1 VAVRSSSSV
10 SRIHLLVL
18 TLLYGAGLASTAAS
32 AADQLEEVIVS
43 ARKRDENLQH
53 VPISIVALDGEWL
66 ERSHAHLM
74 SDVAQSVPNLQL
86 QILNPRQISFSIR
99 GIGSNPASE
108 GLETSVGLYIDG
120 VYISRPGMLTSELD
134 DIEQV
139 AVLRGP
145 QGTLFG
151 KNTTAGA
158 ISITTRRPGK
168 EFNAAAELTVGDY
181 DLLRARANLTG
192 PLGASW
198 SWRIAAFH
206 TGRDGTIDSASGG
219 MLNELDKTGGRA
231 QLLFEPGETFNL
243 RFIADYAHQQENTGA
258 QVLIEPGLLLA
269 DGTSRPNDVYA
280 RSARFGFTPKFEP
293 FSRRVDISQ
302 PQTME
307 TTNRGLSAEANWT
320 LDEYTLTSVSAW
332 RDWEFLPIN
341 DLDFLPLDIQHTGG
355 FNVWNDQLSQE
366 LRLASP
372 TGRRFD
378 FVAGVFLY
386 RQRVETQTVP
396 GATWGSDAAGFYS
409 QPGLILPDYA
419 LEGLTT
425 STRAEV
431 DVESYALFG
440 QLTWRLADAWALT
453 AGARSTWD
461 DKEARVVRTRSG
473 GSTLAPGD
481 PLFAPITAA
490 RNQLAPPPAEALNS
504 DADNTLSGLLSLSYQ
519 PLDRVLVYA
528 SLARGVKSS
537 GLSTLITPPGVN
549 PVVKPEI
556 ARNAEV
562 GVKSMLADQSV
573 RLNFDL
579 FLAEIDDYQTQV
591 RDLVFRVNYL
601 ANAEAVRS
609 RGAEMEA
616 EWLPFG
622 ALRFSA
628 ALAFNDA
635 TYRSFRNSPCG
646 PEWTGIA
653 TQCDLTGKP
662 VSGAPRWSGAARA
675 DYSHRL
681 GAHGLTFSGGLEY
694 TYKSSSY
701 SNTDDSSYGLI
712 PDYGL
717 LNLQLGLRSA
727 RGSWEVTLWGRNLM
741 ETDYFTNRNG
751 PIGIFSSGYVVGTL
765 GDPRTIG
772 ATLRLSL

>member
-1 VAVRSSSSV
+1 MPSASSE
-10 SRIHLLVL
+10 SRIHRLAL
-18 TLLYGAGLASTAAS
+18 TLVIGGAFVNSAAS
-32 AADQLEEVIVS
+32 AADQLDEVIVS
-43 ARKRDENLQH
+43 ARKRDENLQQ

-66 ERSHAHLM
+66 SRSHAHLM
-74 SDVAQSVPNLQL
+74 SDVVQSVPNLQL
-86 QILNPRQISFSIR
+86 QFLNPRQTSFSIR

-108 GLETSVGLYIDG
+108 GLETSVGLYLDG

-139 AVLRGP
+139 TVLRGP

-158 ISITTRRPGK
+158 ISITTRRP
-168 EFNAAAELTVGDY
+168 ERQFNATAELTAGDY
-181 DLLRARANLTG
+181 DLVRARANLTG

-198 SWRIAAFH
+198 SWRVAAFH
-206 TGRDGTIDSASGG
+206 AGRDGTIDSTDGS
-219 MLNELDKTGGRA
+219 MLNGLDKTGGRA
-231 QLLFEPGETFNL
+231 QLMFESGEKFDL
-243 RFIADYAHQQENTGA
+243 RFIADYARQHEDTGA
-258 QVLIEPGLLLA
+258 QVLVEPGLVLA
-269 DGTSRPNDVYA
+269 DETHRPNDVYV
-280 RSARFGFTPKFEP
+280 RSARFGFTPEFEP
-293 FSRRVDISQ
+293 FARRVDISQ
-302 PQTME
+302 QQTMQ
-307 TTNRGLSAEANWT
+307 TTNRGLSIEANWR
-320 LDEYTLTSVSAW
+320 LNEYTLTALSAW

-341 DLDFLPLDIQHTGG
+341 DLDYLPLDIQRTGG

-372 TGRRFD
+372 SGRALD
-378 FVAGVFLY
+378 YVVGVFLY
-386 RQRVETQTVP
+386 RQRVETQSVP

-409 QPGLILPDYA
+409 QPNQILPAYA

-425 STRAEV
+425 SSRAEV
-431 DVESYALFG
+431 DTESLALFG
-440 QLTWRLADAWALT
+440 QLTWHLADAWALT

-461 DKEARVVRTRSG
+461 DKEAHVVRSRSG

-490 RNQLAPPPAEALNS
+490 RNQLAPPPAEALNG
-504 DADNTLSGLLSLSYQ
+504 DADNTISGLLSLSYQ
-519 PLDRVLVYA
+519 PLDRVLMYA

-556 ARNAEV
+556 ARNAEI
-562 GVKSMLADQSV
+562 GVKSTLANQSV

-591 RDLVFRVNYL
+591 RDPVFRVNYL

-609 RGAEMEA
+609 RGAELEA

-622 ALRFSA
+622 GLRFST
-628 ALAFNDA
+628 ALAFNEA

-662 VSGAPRWSGAARA
+662 VSGAPRWSGAART
-675 DYSHRL
+675 DFSHRL
-681 GAHGLTFSGGLEY
+681 GAHGRTFSGGIDY
-694 TYKSSSY
+694 TYKSSSF

-712 PDYGL
+712 PEYGL

-727 RGSWEVTLWGRNLM
+727 RGSWEVTLWGRNLLD
-741 ETDYFTNRNG
+741 ENYFTSRNG
-751 PIGIFSSGYVVGTL
+751 PIGIFGSGYVVGTL
-765 GDPRTIG
+765 GDPRTFG
-772 ATLRLSL
+772 ATLRVTL